1 MRLLFGW
8 LAVLLG
14 SVSIALAARYGY
26 RGADTVVDGT
36 ISAVVFGAIALCA
49 CLFDAAAVRLYFMG
63 HRIGCVV
70 VGIIAA
76 AALVV
81 TFTNSLG
88 AIAGRADAT
97 QAARAKVTADTA
109 ADRAKL
115 QRLETERGRLE
126 FKPATDEDVQ
136 AARDAVL
143 AAERVRAAEC
153 DKRGPRCRERET
165 EEQGKR
171 DVLGATLANKAL
183 TGQAAKLEAE
193 IAEVRERLSKAQLVQ
208 NPNSLG
214 AVLEPIVGA
223 TAAALTAWQQA
234 VVAAVFDLCLLGVM
248 VVYELLGHGAPALA
262 PGRSGWWGRWQGATN
277 GNEPAQSL
285 QPAQSERKA
294 PQTATKAKKRGSVR
308 AFIDE
313 CVAPAD
319 GERVEMKA
327 LLQDYRAWCGE
338 KNVQPVALVAF
349 LEDIEV
355 VCGKIG
361 VQIVNEADRV
371 FCLGMKIEDAR
382 GTRH

>member
-14 SVSIALAARYGY
+14 GVSIALAARYGY

-49 CLFDAAAVRLYFMG
+49 CLFDAAAVRLWFMR
-63 HRIGCVV
+63 HRIGSVV

-97 QAARAKVTADTA
+97 QAERVKVKADA
-109 ADRAKL
+109 MADRAKL
-115 QRLETERGRLE
+115 QRVESERGRLE
-126 FKPATDEDVQ
+126 FKPAADEDVQ

-143 AAERVRAAEC
+143 AAERIRAAEC

-171 DVLGATLANKAL
+171 DALTVALANKAL
-183 TGQAAKLEAE
+183 TGQATKLEAE
-193 IAEVRERLSKAQLVQ
+193 IAELRERLSKAQLVQ
-208 NPNSLG
+208 NPNPLG
-214 AVLEPIVGA
+214 AVLEPILGS

-234 VVAAVFDLCLLGVM
+234 VVAAVFDLCLVGVM
-248 VVYELLGHGAPALA
+248 VIYELLGHGAPG
-262 PGRSGWWGRWQGATN
+262 PVGRSGWWGRWRGSTN
-277 GNEPAQSL
+277 GNEPSQL
-285 QPAQSERKA
+285 PQPALREGIA
-294 PQTATKAKKRGSVR
+294 PNTAVKSKKRGSVR
-308 AFIDE
+308 AFISE
-313 CVAPAD
+313 RVAPAD

-338 KNVQPVALVAF
+338 KSVQPVALVAF
-349 LEDIEV
+349 LEDIQA

-361 VQIVNEADRV
+361 VEIVNEADRV
-371 FCLGMKIEDAR
+371 FCLGVRIEETQ